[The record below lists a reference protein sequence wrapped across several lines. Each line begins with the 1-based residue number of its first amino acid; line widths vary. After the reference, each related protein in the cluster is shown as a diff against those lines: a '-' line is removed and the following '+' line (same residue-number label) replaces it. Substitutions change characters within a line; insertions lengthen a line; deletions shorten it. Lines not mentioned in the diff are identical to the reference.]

1 MMPTVKQHET
11 LAFIRDYI
19 AEHCYSPTFQEIADG
34 IGVRSKSGVHRL
46 ISGLEERG
54 LIRRLHYRERAIVIV
69 EKPDELAEL
78 KQEIAHL
85 RLALQEL
92 CKPIP
97 LGLLANPDYEGAL
110 REANRRQRLALEALT
125 R

>member
-1 MMPTVKQHET
+1 MMLTVRQHET
-11 LAFIRDYI
+11 LAFICDYI

-34 IGVRSKSGVHRL
+34 IGLRSKSGVHRL

-54 LIRRLHYRERAIVIV
+54 LIRRLHYRERAIMIV

-78 KQEIAHL
+78 KQEIARL
-85 RLALQEL
+85 RLALQEI

-97 LGLLANPDYEGAL
+97 MGTLANPDYEGAL

-125 R
+125 Q